1 MKNRNSRVFGC
12 GGMAL
17 ALLLSASAQAAI
29 TMTDIQIWAGSGP
42 NRAALVIDWSDGG
55 PALVW
60 GFRWSNGA
68 TPNGTDMLMAVIGA
82 DARLRVPGLNPS
94 TNFINTIE
102 FDADGNGIFERSQ
115 STSAGPYW
123 GYVVNNDVY
132 YDPVDFH
139 LNSHIVS
146 PNLTVVPNGN
156 PFDGGAWVDSSTGI
170 FDRPLANGS
179 WDGFAYGEFNL
190 STFTGPSPAS
200 PIPALPVPEPG
211 MLWGVGLV
219 LLAFYTRR

>member
-1 MKNRNSRVFGC
+1 MKKNNSRALGC
-12 GGMAL
+12 GGLAL
-17 ALLLSASAQAAI
+17 AWLLSASSQAAI
-29 TMTDIQIWAGSGP
+29 SMTDIQIWAGSGP
-42 NRAALVIDWSDGG
+42 NQAALVIDWADGG

-82 DARLRVPGLNPS
+82 DARLRVPGLNPG

-102 FDADGNGIFERSQ
+102 FDADGNGISERSQ
-115 STSAGPYW
+115 TTSAGPYW

-132 YDPVDFH
+132 NDPVDFN
-139 LNSHIVS
+139 LNSHIVP
-146 PNLTVVPNGN
+146 PNLTVIPNGN
-156 PFDGGAWVDSSTGI
+156 PFDGGAWVDSSTGL
-170 FDRPLANGS
+170 FDRPLVNGS

-200 PIPALPVPEPG
+200 PIAAIPVPEPG